1 MEPSVFAF
9 NAKTWKAMGKVR
21 TRKSFTDVLG
31 FYTMWHL
38 GIFMFQSNN
47 SEPIFWIF
55 RKAIRKFV

>member
-31 FYTMWHL
+31 YYTMWHL
-38 GIFMFQSNN
+38 DIFVVIFQSNN
-47 SEPIFWIF
+47 SEPIFIDF
-55 RKAIRKFV
+55 LQGNS